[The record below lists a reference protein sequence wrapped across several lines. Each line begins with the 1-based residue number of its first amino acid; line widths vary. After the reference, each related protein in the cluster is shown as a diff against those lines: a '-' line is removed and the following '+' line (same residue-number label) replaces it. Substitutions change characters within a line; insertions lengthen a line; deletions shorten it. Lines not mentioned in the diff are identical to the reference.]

1 MSADQ
6 NQHYLTQSY
15 QRGWI
20 DTSGRVHVYRW
31 AYNKLV
37 CEPKAT
43 KSTGGRNGLY
53 FIPMAPP
60 GEQNMMEEVFWKR
73 IDQWGADGLALLRTN
88 DPEAAARIN
97 KDRLATFVMSF
108 LFRNPNRVK
117 YFNAWAKQHDLNG
130 CLKDDYARH
139 RRPHEPASFE
149 EFKVALEQPGMT
161 ELGARSLRYMV
172 ENKEIRRAILDMAWQ
187 VVTVP
192 PTSDSILTS
201 EVSIIINGALKDDDG
216 CLILPLS
223 TNEFFVAYNLG
234 KIDMKKAISESVAT
248 GRFVRSM
255 NKYVVEHRIDYV
267 YGVDDSLMA
276 FVARYWGDFRS
287 TLLSLA
293 DHAASA
299 PTHEAIGAKNSRS
312 HSQYKVFLT
321 GYWRAPVAAGHVR
334 ASRSMQKM

>member
-1 MSADQ
+1 MSANQ
-6 NQHYLTQSY
+6 NQHYLPQSY

-20 DTSGRVHVYRW
+20 DSSGRLHVYRS
-31 AYNKLV
+31 ACNKLI
-37 CEPKAT
+37 CEPKPP
-43 KSTGGRNGLY
+43 KSTGGRGGLY
-53 FIPMAPP
+53 FIPMAPA
-60 GEQNMMEEVFWKR
+60 GQQNIMEDVFWKR

-88 DPEAAARIN
+88 NPSAAARIN
-97 KDRLATFVMSF
+97 KDRLATFIMSF

-117 YFNAWAKQHDLNG
+117 YFNAWAKEHDLNG
-130 CLKDDYARH
+130 CLKGDYAKH

-172 ENKEIRRAILDMAWQ
+172 ENKNIRTEILKMEWQ

-192 PTSDSILTS
+192 STSDPILTS
-201 EVSIIINGALKDDDG
+201 DVPIIVNRALKDDEG

-234 KIDMKKAISESVAT
+234 EIDMKKEISELVAT

-255 NKYVVEHRIDYV
+255 NQYVVEHRIDYV

-276 FVARYWGDFRS
+276 FVARYWGISEAPYFPSLTMPPALPRS
-287 TLLSLA
+287 RL
-293 DHAASA
+293 
-299 PTHEAIGAKNSRS
+299 
-312 HSQYKVFLT
+312 
-321 GYWRAPVAAGHVR
+321 
-334 ASRSMQKM
+334 